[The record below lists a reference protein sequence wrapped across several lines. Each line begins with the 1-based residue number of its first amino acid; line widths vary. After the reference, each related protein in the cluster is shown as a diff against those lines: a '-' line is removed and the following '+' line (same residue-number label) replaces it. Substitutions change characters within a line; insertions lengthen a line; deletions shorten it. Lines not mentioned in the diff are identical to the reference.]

1 MDMKN
6 VKMSHRTMT
15 LEGEIN
21 LTPPTWVKVVLK

>member
-6 VKMSHRTMT
+6 VKMSQWMPT